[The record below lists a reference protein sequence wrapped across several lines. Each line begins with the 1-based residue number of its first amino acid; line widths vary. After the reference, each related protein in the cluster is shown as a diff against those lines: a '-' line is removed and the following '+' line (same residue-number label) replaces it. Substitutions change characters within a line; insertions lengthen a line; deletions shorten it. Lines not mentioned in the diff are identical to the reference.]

1 VKRREF
7 ITLLGGVAAAWPLAA
22 RGQQP
27 MPMVGFLRSTSA
39 AASTQAFAFHQGLK
53 DAGFFEGQNVAIEY
67 RYANDEVDRLPAL
80 VAELLRR
87 PAAVILGNSPAARA
101 AKAAT
106 TTVPIVFVSGS
117 DPVAD
122 GLVTSFNRP
131 GGNVT
136 GVVFFSA
143 VLGPKRLELL
153 RQLVG
158 EPRLIGYLAHRSPE
172 TEAERQEVQDAARS
186 MGQEF
191 IVHDVVDPR
200 DIETAFAAFVERRV
214 GAVLVGSG
222 RICSRTANGSLRWRH
237 ATPCRRA
244 IANASLQRMAVS

>member
-1 VKRREF
+1 MKRRDF
-7 ITLLGGVAAAWPLAA
+7 ITLLGGAAAAWPVTTRA
-22 RGQQP
+22 QP
-27 MPMVGFLRSTSA
+27 LPVIGFLRSTSA

-67 RYANDEVDRLPAL
+67 RYANDDVDRLPAL

-143 VLGPKRLELL
+143 VLGSKRLELL

-158 EPRLIGYLAHRSPE
+158 ESQLIGYLAHRS
-172 TEAERQEVQDAARS
+172 
-186 MGQEF
+186 
-191 IVHDVVDPR
+191 
-200 DIETAFAAFVERRV
+200 
-214 GAVLVGSG
+214 
-222 RICSRTANGSLRWRH
+222 
-237 ATPCRRA
+237 
-244 IANASLQRMAVS
+244 